1 MSATRPVPTAPGA
14 STPGTAAPVPGSAP
28 RRVRPPRW
36 LDLRLVLGVLL
47 VLGSVL
53 LGARVVAAADA
64 TVPVWSAAGDL
75 AAGTVL
81 TAGDLVAVD
90 VRLDDVAG
98 AYLATGTRPEGRTL
112 ARAVRSGE
120 LLPRTALEEPAELV
134 QLALPV
140 QAGYVPPGLDRG
152 QVVDVYA
159 VADPAAGATG
169 AGDGSVALVV
179 AAAPVQAISGRTEG
193 VLSTATTT
201 VQVVVSVPADQAPAV
216 LGAIGGRP
224 LVVVVHGSVDGA
236 GGAASVPTTTA
247 PSVAPTTTAP
257 SVAPTTSAPARST
270 SAPARSTSAPA
281 PSAPA
286 AAPSVAESALP
297 AAGAAGPAPDAAAP
311 SLPPSAAP
319 PSEQGGAAPGVAPT
333 GTP

>member
-1 MSATRPVPTAPGA
+1 MSATRTVPTAPA
-14 STPGTAAPVPGSAP
+14 AVTPGTAAPVPGSAP

-75 AAGTVL
+75 AAGAVL
-81 TAGDLVAVD
+81 TSGDLVAVD

-98 AYLATGTRPEGRTL
+98 AYLATSTHPEGRTL
-112 ARAVRSGE
+112 ARAVRNGE

-159 VADPAAGATG
+159 VADPAAGAT
-169 AGDGSVALVV
+169 ATGDGSVALVV
-179 AAAPVQAISGRTEG
+179 AAAPVQAVSGRTEG

-201 VQVVVSVPADQAPAV
+201 VQVVVSVPVDQAPVV
-216 LGAIGGRP
+216 LEAIGGRP
-224 LVVVVHGSVDGA
+224 LVVVVHGSVDVAAGVAARPSARPTATSSPASPPAPTVPSGA
-236 GGAASVPTTTA
+236 P
-247 PSVAPTTTAP
+247 VAPTPPA
-257 SVAPTTSAPARST
+257 APAT
-270 SAPARSTSAPA
+270 PTATDPAVP
-281 PSAPA
+281 PA
-286 AAPSVAESALP
+286 ASPGSP
-297 AAGAAGPAPDAAAP
+297 AGEPGAATPTVPA
-311 SLPPSAAP
+311 
-319 PSEQGGAAPGVAPT
+319 T

>member
-1 MSATRPVPTAPGA
+1 MEGPLAVSATRTAPA
-14 STPGTAAPVPGSAP
+14 APAAAAPVPGSPP

-81 TAGDLVAVD
+81 TAEDLVAVD

-98 AYLATGTRPEGRTL
+98 AYLATSTRPEGRTL
-112 ARAVRSGE
+112 ARAVRDGE

-140 QAGYVPPGLDRG
+140 QAGFVPPGLDRG

-159 VADPAAGATG
+159 VADPAAVAV
-169 AGDGSVALVV
+169 AAADGSVTVVV

-201 VQVVVSVPADQAPAV
+201 VQVVVSVPADRAPAV

-224 LVVVVHGSVDGA
+224 LVVVVHGSVDAAAA
-236 GGAASVPTTTA
+236 GGAPTPAPAPTPTSTAAPSARPSGTSPSSPSATPAPATRSSSAPASRSPSAAPRTTA
-247 PSVAPTTTAP
+247 PS
-257 SVAPTTSAPARST
+257 SAA
-270 SAPARSTSAPA
+270 
-281 PSAPA
+281 
-286 AAPSVAESALP
+286 
-297 AAGAAGPAPDAAAP
+297 
-311 SLPPSAAP
+311 PSAAP
-319 PSEQGGAAPGVAPT
+319 STVPPT
-333 GTP
+333 GTR